1 MTVRVVALCGSLRDG
16 SLTRQALQEALQG
29 ATAGGAETELVDMRG
44 MDIPIMA
51 GDKNAATRDV
61 ETVRAAVRA
70 ADGIILGTPEYHGGY
85 SGVLKNALD
94 WMGFDE
100 FEGKIVGLVAVS
112 GGMLGGAYAMES
124 LRTVCRAVH
133 AWVVPTQCG
142 VPRAAKEFEDLDP
155 SMQKRLRTVGEE
167 VARFAALHTSRAS
180 QRFLEEWQ
188 SAIENPGA

>member
-1 MTVRVVALCGSLRDG
+1 MTVRVVGLCGSLRDG
-16 SLTRQALQEALQG
+16 SLTRRAVAEALDG
-29 ATAGGAETELVDMRG
+29 AAAAGADTGLIDMRG

-51 GDKNAATRDV
+51 GDKDAVTPDV
-61 ETVRAAVRA
+61 EALQASVRA
-70 ADGIILGTPEYHGGY
+70 ADGVILGTPEYHGGY

-100 FEGKIVGLVAVS
+100 FEGKIVGLVSVS

-142 VPRAAKEFEDLDP
+142 VPRAAKAFEDLDP

-180 QRFLEEWQ
+180 QRFLEEWE